1 MMDLSLCMIVR
12 DEETTLPTCLASVR
26 GVVDE
31 VVVVDTGSS
40 DRTIDIARSFAARVY
55 SFQWCDDFAVA
66 RNQSLQYAQGDWVL
80 VLDADEVLH
89 PEIVPALKQ
98 VVQME
103 DALVVT
109 LLRQEVGAR
118 QAPYSLLSRLFRRHP
133 DICFS
138 RPYHELI
145 DDSVTALLQR
155 EPHWRV
161 LELPGVAIQHSGYQ
175 PQAIAQRRKY
185 DRARRIME
193 AYLETHPDDAYLC
206 NKLGAL
212 YAGMGE
218 LAKGREFLQRGLQ
231 TADEPTLLCEL
242 HYHLGSLAHQ
252 AEDLTEAAYQYQ
264 RAAEQPV
271 SPAMKLGVYHDWGR
285 LQLDQGNLAGAQ
297 LLYQKTVEIDPG
309 FAAGYVNL
317 GLVLKG
323 LGRLAEAIAHY
334 RQAIQLQPD
343 YAEAHQNLAV
353 ALLKTGQVSQSMEA
367 FRRAIDLYQQ
377 QNSPEAERLRQGLQ
391 EIGFVL

>member
-1 MMDLSLCMIVR
+1 MDLSLCMIVK
-12 DEETTLPTCLASVR
+12 DEEATLPDCLASVR

-31 VVVVDTGSS
+31 LVVVDTGSR
-40 DRTIDIARSFAARVY
+40 DRTIEIARSCGAHVY
-55 SFQWCDDFAVA
+55 SFEWCDDFAAA
-66 RNQSLQYAQGDWVL
+66 RNYSLQYAQGNWVL
-80 VLDADEVLH
+80 VLDADEVLN
-89 PEIVPALKQ
+89 PEIIPALKQ
-98 VVQME
+98 VICLE

-118 QAPYSLLSRLFRRHP
+118 QAPYSLISRLFRRHP
-133 DICFS
+133 DISFS

-145 DDSVTALLQR
+145 DDRVTALIQR
-155 EPHWRV
+155 EPHWKV
-161 LELPGVAIQHSGYQ
+161 LELPGVAIRHSGYQ
-175 PQAIAQRRKY
+175 PETIARRQKH

-193 AYLETHPDDAYLC
+193 KYLETHPDDAYLC

-212 YAGMGE
+212 YAEMGE
-218 LAKGREFLQRGLQ
+218 LAQGRELLHRGLQ
-231 TADEPTLLCEL
+231 AAIEPTLLYEL
-242 HYHLGSLAHQ
+242 HYHLGSIAHQ
-252 AEDLTEAAYQYQ
+252 TGDLAEAAHHYQ
-264 RAAEQPV
+264 RAVEQPV
-271 SPAMKLGVYHDWGR
+271 SPNTKLAAYHDWGR
-285 LQLDQGNLAGAQ
+285 LQQEQGNLAAAQ
-297 LLYQKTVEIDPG
+297 ILYQKTVEINPS

-323 LGRLAEAIAHY
+323 LGKLAEAIAHY
-334 RQAIQLQPD
+334 QQAIQLQPE

-353 ALLKTGQVSQSMEA
+353 ALLKAGQVSQSMEA